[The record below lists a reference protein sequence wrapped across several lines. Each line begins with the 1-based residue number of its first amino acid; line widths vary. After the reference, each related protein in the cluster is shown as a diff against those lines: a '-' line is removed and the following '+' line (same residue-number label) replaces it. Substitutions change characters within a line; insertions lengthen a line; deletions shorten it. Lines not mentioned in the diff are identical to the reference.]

1 MAAPSVAAVVAPSVA
16 VVASSL
22 VGVPS
27 VAASRAAAACRH
39 QIVVVGCV
47 GCCCCATFPEVPVQ
61 HSVAV
66 VGGAHLSGGVPPQR
80 TLSLLHL
87 A

>member
-1 MAAPSVAAVVAPSVA
+1 MAPSVAAVVAPSVA

-39 QIVVVGCV
+39 QIVVVGCA
-47 GCCCCATFPEVPVQ
+47 GCCYCATCSVVPAQ
-61 HSVAV
+61 RSAAA
-66 VGGAHLSGGVPPQR
+66 VGGALLSVGVPLQR